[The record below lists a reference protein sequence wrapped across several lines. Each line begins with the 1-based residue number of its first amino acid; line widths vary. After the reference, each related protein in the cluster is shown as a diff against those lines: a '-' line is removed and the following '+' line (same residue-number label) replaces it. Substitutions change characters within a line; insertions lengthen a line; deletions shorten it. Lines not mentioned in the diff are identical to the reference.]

1 MTTLIYQDLCKQYS
15 QYTNKLSQRRALLRE
30 QIRQL
35 QIALATDLGLL
46 EKLYRKQLN
55 QEPTEP
61 YVRLLDENNVP
72 IEFHQLK
79 AQFSTL
85 GEPNITFKLA
95 LALEE
100 NENSYPKTL
109 TSLVI
114 TAYYISDTLIN
125 FVFQDAKENFAFPTN
140 LEDEKPFVPLIQAYK
155 ELVLKTY
162 ELKN

>member
-1 MTTLIYQDLCKQYS
+1 MTTLTYQDLCKQYS

-125 FVFQDAKENFAFPTN
+125 FVFQDVKENFAFPTN
-140 LEDEKPFVPLIQAYK
+140 LEDEKPFAPLIQAYK

>member
-1 MTTLIYQDLCKQYS
+1 MTTLTYQDLCKQYS

-46 EKLYRKQLN
+46 EKLYRKQFN

-61 YVRLLDENNVP
+61 YVRLLDENNEP
-72 IEFHQLK
+72 IEFFQLK
-79 AQFSTL
+79 AQFNVQ

-125 FVFQDAKENFAFPTN
+125 FVFQDVTENFAFPTN
-140 LEDEKPFVPLIQAYK
+140 LEDEQPFEPLIQAYK

>member
-1 MTTLIYQDLCKQYS
+1 MTTLTYQDLCKQYS

-125 FVFQDAKENFAFPTN
+125 FVFQDVKENFAFPTN

>member
-1 MTTLIYQDLCKQYS
+1 MTTLTYQDLCKQYS

-114 TAYYISDTLIN
+114 TAYYISDTFIN
-125 FVFQDAKENFAFPTN
+125 FVFQDLKENFTFPTN
-140 LEDEKPFVPLIQAYK
+140 LEDEQPFAPLIQAYK